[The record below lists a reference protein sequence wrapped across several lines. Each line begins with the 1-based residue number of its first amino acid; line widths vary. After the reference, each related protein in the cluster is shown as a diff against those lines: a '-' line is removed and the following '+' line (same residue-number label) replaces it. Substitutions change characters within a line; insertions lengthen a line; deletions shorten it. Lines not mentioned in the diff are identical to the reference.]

1 MNLVTDMPRL
11 NGIKASTMG
20 WLLSSDIRL
29 SAGFASSR
37 RLLLYGLYQSIQN
50 RRRASFVVTTAAE
63 VIEGLNHYRPGVL
76 IITPRLEAG
85 DGLAL
90 AIQARSMVPDIRTIV
105 LCDQDQ
111 DDLLAAGRADVD
123 AVVTEQEC
131 FGVDQQLRNMLI
143 SLSLGR
149 RYRSPAVQSYLL
161 EEEEDKGWRNP
172 PPALTSREQQL
183 VDLWVEGL
191 GDREVADRLGVSYET
206 VRSHGKTLR
215 KKLGASTRSQLVLKV
230 LSLGLSRATGF

>member
-161 EEEEDKGWRNP
+161 EEEDKGWRNP
-172 PPALTSREQQL
+172 PPALTSREKQL

>member
-1 MNLVTDMPRL
+1 
-11 NGIKASTMG
+11 MG

-37 RLLLYGLYQSIQN
+37 KLLLYSLYRSILN
-50 RRRASFVVTTAAE
+50 RRRVAFMVTTAAE
-63 VIEGLNHYRPGVL
+63 AIEGLKHNRPGVL
-76 IITPRLEAG
+76 IVTPRLEVG
-85 DGLAL
+85 DRLAL
-90 AIQARSMVPDIRTIV
+90 AIQARSVVPDIRTIV

-143 SLSLGR
+143 SLALGR
-149 RYRSPAVQSYLL
+149 RYRSPAVQSLLL
-161 EEEEDKGWRNP
+161 EEEKGWRNP
-172 PPALTSREQQL
+172 PPDLTPREQQL

-215 KKLGASTRSQLVLKV
+215 KKLGANTRSQLVLKV